1 MNVAGFVT
9 VVLVLG
15 VMCLI
20 GCHAFMS
27 KSSTLDSGLLLFR
40 FWGQEVDL
48 LDCFVLSLRF
58 GPPFVPYFS
67 EISQLQF
74 CLMAKFVPVDS
85 VPVNG
90 FEEQA
95 FSPYCSDIYDDF
107 GDPNIFP
114 KVGEQYQA
122 EIPPL
127 MSESDCSLFQKKPH
141 NAERTCT
148 FNESQLG
155 LPIRIIWIKD
165 EVEDNKHSPLK
176 HACESIGFTK
186 TSEFSKIECILN
198 SPGHD
203 KLNPEPEDI
212 DITLVN
218 GTKLGA
224 SGNCSVQ
231 QETKIGVHENKCKG
245 HCLVPG
251 SSTDTW
257 NEIEEASFTLGLY
270 IFGKNL
276 VKVQRFIG
284 NKTMGDIMAF
294 YYGKFYKSERYQ
306 RWSEL
311 RKMKSRKCIHGQ
323 KNFTAP
329 RQQELLSC
337 LLPNVPEECRSKL
350 LEVSKTFVEGKM
362 RLEDY
367 VLTLKASVGLN
378 TLVEAV
384 RVGTEKD
391 LTGLTAD
398 SVKSTQALS
407 VRPEKPVGK
416 DCSRLTPAEIINIL
430 TGNFRLSKARSGD
443 LFWEAVWPRLLARC
457 RHSEKLGSDDNY
469 VVAFKHPLIFL
480 VLGVNKFSRELE
492 KGDDYF
498 DSICDVVGKVASDP
512 ELIELETNADDDCTT
527 KEGNG

>member
-1 MNVAGFVT
+1 
-9 VVLVLG
+9 
-15 VMCLI
+15 
-20 GCHAFMS
+20 
-27 KSSTLDSGLLLFR
+27 
-40 FWGQEVDL
+40 
-48 LDCFVLSLRF
+48 
-58 GPPFVPYFS
+58 
-67 EISQLQF
+67 
-74 CLMAKFVPVDS
+74 VDS

-95 FSPYCSDIYDDF
+95 FSPYCYDVYDDF

-127 MSESDCSLFQKKPH
+127 MSESDCSWFQKKPH
-141 NAERTCT
+141 DAERTCT

-155 LPIRIIWIKD
+155 LPIRIIWMKD
-165 EVEDNKHSPLK
+165 EVEDNKHGPLK
-176 HACESIGFTK
+176 HVCESIGFTK
-186 TSEFSKIECILN
+186 KSEFSKIECILN

-203 KLNPEPEDI
+203 KLNTEPEDI

-257 NEIEEASFTLGLY
+257 NEIKEASFTLGLY

-276 VKVQRFIG
+276 VKVKRFIG
-284 NKTMGDIMAF
+284 NKTMGDIM
-294 YYGKFYKSERYQ
+294 E
-306 RWSEL
+306 
-311 RKMKSRKCIHGQ
+311 
-323 KNFTAP
+323 
-329 RQQELLSC
+329 
-337 LLPNVPEECRSKL
+337 
-350 LEVSKTFVEGKM
+350 SKTFVVGKM
-362 RLEDY
+362 LLEDY

-384 RVGTEKD
+384 GVGTKKD
-391 LTGLTAD
+391 LTCLTAD
-398 SVKSTQALS
+398 SVKSTQALP

-416 DCSRLTPAEIINIL
+416 DCSRLTPAEIINII
-430 TGNFRLSKARSGD
+430 TSNFRLSKARSGD
-443 LFWEAVWPRLLARC
+443 LFREAVWPRLLARGW
-457 RHSEKLGSDDNY
+457 HSEKLGSDDNY
-469 VVAFKHPLIFL
+469 AVAYNHPLIFL
-480 VLGVNKFSRELE
+480 VPRVNKFSRELE

-498 DSICDVVGKVASDP
+498 DSICDVLGKVASDP

-527 KEGNG
+527 KEGK